1 MCLYFYRSQECIRP
15 FVYRTNGTRFDP
27 GHTMAVKRSGRKSV
41 CAWGWMSAEGAGF
54 LHRIDGRL
62 TSKQYIRILE
72 DSLVPSAWARFG
84 PTSDDPVPF
93 VQDLSPIHQSY
104 VVQDWFEDE
113 GKEFELL
120 PWPPKGADINPIENV
135 WAEMVRSMDFQHTAN
150 ANELWGSVYDTWNQ
164 LGRRQTYWQSLIN
177 SMGNRLALIREV
189 DGNWTKY

>member
-1 MCLYFYRSQECIRP
+1 
-15 FVYRTNGTRFDP
+15 
-27 GHTMAVKRSGRKSV
+27 
-41 CAWGWMSAEGAGF
+41 MSAEGAGF

-72 DSLVPSAWARFG
+72 DSLVPYAWARFG

-93 VQDLSPIHQSY
+93 FQDLSPIHQSY